1 MDPGIGG
8 GLHAYIPGSAN
19 EYYNNGRKGEKEVFK
34 SLQILGRHTV
44 YELYLKFH
52 LLYWKP

>member
-52 LLYWKP
+52 LLY